1 MSDILTGQENLLN
14 EPLHGIYIPTG
25 LFFAGISITVYMS
38 GENRLLYSLPL
49 LLSFL
54 AYRAYAAYSR
64 KKSIYSDRWSP
75 LELEDKTIVSKNT
88 AIYRFK
94 LKTSV
99 ETLDL
104 PPGYHLLAR
113 AVVNGVEEIR
123 PYHPIS
129 PRYAPGYFDLMI
141 KSYTDGRVSKF
152 FASLEPGKTVDF
164 MGPTGKL
171 NYHCNSSRA
180 IGLVAGGS
188 GITPIL
194 QILNEI
200 VTTPEDLTQISL
212 IYANETENDILLKDE
227 LDELAEKYPNFEIN
241 YVVHRPSSSWKGFR
255 GYVTQEMMQKCLPS
269 PSFDH
274 RLFICGPPNM
284 NNLILELANTIGW
297 KFSGEEPDGNDQ
309 VFVF

>member
-1 MSDILTGQENLLN
+1 MTDVLTGQKNLLD

-38 GENRLLYSLPL
+38 GENRILYSLPVL
-49 LLSFL
+49 FSFL

-64 KKSIYSDRWSP
+64 RRSVYPDRWSP

-94 LKTSV
+94 LKTSI

-113 AVVNGVEEIR
+113 AVIDGVEEVR

-129 PRYAPGYFDLMI
+129 PRYAPGYFDLMV
-141 KSYTDGRVSKF
+141 KSYSDGRVSKY
-152 FASLEPGKTVDF
+152 FAGLEPGKTVDF
-164 MGPTGKL
+164 TGPVGKL
-171 NYHCNSSRA
+171 HYYCNNSKA

-194 QILNEI
+194 QVLNEV
-200 VTTPEDLTQISL
+200 VTTPEDVTKVSL

-227 LDELAEKYPNFEIN
+227 LDELAEKYPHFEVN
-241 YVVHRPSSSWKGFR
+241 YVVNRPTGNWKGFR
-255 GYVTQEMMQKCLPS
+255 GYVSQEMLQKCLPA
-269 PSFDH
+269 PAVDN
-274 RLFICGPPNM
+274 RLFICGPSGM
-284 NNLILELANTIGW
+284 NDLVLELANKIGW
-297 KFSGEEPDGNDQ
+297 RFSGEESDGNDQ